1 MISKSTYI
9 NILLIIFILG
19 SSIAGIVPK
28 IQYETISLGTG
39 YQHVF
44 ILMLIL
50 YIDQVF
56 ALIYYYTIEKRK
68 EEKEENER
76 KEENKEKEENEE
88 EINNENK
95 KKPPF
100 KFYQSLPSIIFDFF
114 GSSLAFFG
122 LALLPGSIC
131 QMLRGAL
138 LIFTYILSVIF
149 IKNVHNKNHYFGM
162 FLTIIGL
169 IIVGLAEGLKKK
181 NDLKSII
188 FGICLTVIGQ
198 FFTALQFVYEENLT
212 KKYECKITK
221 IIGFQGIFGILLMI
235 IVLPILDS
243 INCGN
248 GKSDFVRNVCTK
260 DENGIWSLENFK
272 FAMKQLK
279 NSKKLI
285 WLSLLYAIGDLGYNL
300 TGITIGK
307 EATSTARA
315 IAENMKIILI
325 WAFFLFPFN
334 PIQYREKF
342 NWIQLIG
349 YLVLL
354 FGNLIYH
361 EIIVLF
367 KYDSN
372 DENIEKKSSEEF
384 NLIDNDLDKNNK
396 EGNSKTSETRTNDLG
411 NDYNNLSDEY
421 DVLISREKS
430 K

>member
-9 NILLIIFILG
+9 NILLIIFIIG

-68 EEKEENER
+68 EEKEINIEN
-76 KEENKEKEENEE
+76 N
-88 EINNENK
+88 

-149 IKNVHNKNHYFGM
+149 IKNTHNKNHYLGM

-169 IIVGLAEGLKKK
+169 IIVGLAEGLNKK
-181 NDLKSII
+181 NNLKNTI
-188 FGICLTVIGQ
+188 FGIFLTVIGQ

-272 FAMKQLK
+272 FAIKQLK
-279 NSKKLI
+279 NNKKLI

-325 WAFFLFPFN
+325 WMFFLFPFN
-334 PIQYREKF
+334 PIEYREKF

-354 FGNLIYH
+354 FGNLVYH

-367 KYDSN
+367 KSDEENLESQLNKEYD
-372 DENIEKKSSEEF
+372 
-384 NLIDNDLDKNNK
+384 LIGNRFDKNEK

-411 NDYNNLSDEY
+411 NDDNNLSDEF
-421 DVLISREKS
+421 DVLINRDMS

>member
-1 MISKSTYI
+1 
-9 NILLIIFILG
+9 
-19 SSIAGIVPK
+19 
-28 IQYETISLGTG
+28 
-39 YQHVF
+39 
-44 ILMLIL
+44 
-50 YIDQVF
+50 
-56 ALIYYYTIEKRK
+56 
-68 EEKEENER
+68 
-76 KEENKEKEENEE
+76 
-88 EINNENK
+88 
-95 KKPPF
+95 
-100 KFYQSLPSIIFDFF
+100 
-114 GSSLAFFG
+114 
-122 LALLPGSIC
+122 
-131 QMLRGAL
+131 MLRGAL

-149 IKNVHNKNHYFGM
+149 IKNTHNKNHYLGM

-169 IIVGLAEGLKKK
+169 IIVGLAEGLNKK
-181 NDLKSII
+181 NNLKNTI
-188 FGICLTVIGQ
+188 FGIFLTVIGQ

-272 FAMKQLK
+272 FAIKQLK
-279 NSKKLI
+279 NNKKLI

-325 WAFFLFPFN
+325 WMFFLFPFN
-334 PIQYREKF
+334 PIEYREKF

-354 FGNLIYH
+354 FGNLVYH

-367 KYDSN
+367 KSDEENLESQLNKEYD
-372 DENIEKKSSEEF
+372 
-384 NLIDNDLDKNNK
+384 LIGNRFDKNEK

-411 NDYNNLSDEY
+411 NDDNNLSDEF
-421 DVLISREKS
+421 DVLINREMS